1 MTIPRVLRAAAV
13 VVLATCA
20 SFGGCFMR
28 DPTPRHPQLGPAG
41 GYAPLDFDA
50 SIACGSWDWATA
62 DLEAKKHVTFPEP
75 AEQGCFARVGY
86 ASGPERVVAVS
97 PPAEGCAYPRD
108 TTDARLLARAAV
120 YEAVAS
126 GAADPDKPVPLEL
139 ACELPDSVRRAAAA
153 ANARTL
159 RSLATALAEAEERP
173 AYPYALV
180 GTFGF
185 GAGSHGAS
193 KLVGWRPGDACRSI
207 DAGERALLEQNVQRA
222 ERAAA
227 AYHAGA
233 APLVSVS
240 GGAVHSPLVEAFML
254 THLVSCDGGVPVDR
268 ILVDPCA
275 DHTHTNVRNTG
286 SLVVGVDG
294 RFAYLVTDDGIQSDY
309 LQEWTAFEL
318 IGGSIDQRARRD
330 WGHLVGSWRQA
341 SRGID
346 AGFWFTPYRFWAD
359 PEQGLGSFHCVGDK
373 PIDGPS

>member
-1 MTIPRVLRAAAV
+1 MTRVSLFLLAV
-13 VVLATCA
+13 AGA

-50 SIACGSWDWATA
+50 SIACGDWDWAT
-62 DLEAKKHVTFPEP
+62 DDFEAKKHVAFPEP
-75 AEQGCFARVGY
+75 SDRGCFARVGY

-97 PPAEGCAYPRD
+97 PAADGCAYPRE
-108 TTDARLLARAAV
+108 TTDERLVTRAAS
-120 YEAVAS
+120 YEAVAR
-126 GAADPDKPVPLEL
+126 GAAAPGTPVPLEL

-159 RSLATALAEAEERP
+159 RSLAAALTEVEERP

-193 KLVGWRPGDACRSI
+193 KLMGWKPGQPCRALDDA
-207 DAGERALLEQNVQRA
+207 DRALLEQNVQRA
-222 ERAAA
+222 ERAAV

-254 THLVSCDGGVPVDR
+254 AHLVSCDGGVPMDR

-275 DHTHTNVRNTG
+275 DHAHTNVRNTG
-286 SLVVGVDG
+286 ALVVGVDG

-341 SRGID
+341 SRGMD
-346 AGFWFTPYRFWAD
+346 AGFWFTPYRFWAE
-359 PEQGLGSFHCVGDK
+359 PEGGLGSFHCVGDS
-373 PIDGPS
+373 PMEPSG